1 MFPHKSHNIGVVEIF
16 LFRKFTSG
24 RFINEFLAV
33 NGVLLKDNTHE
44 KEVYISDCIPLF
56 HQVRILTVNR
66 IQYLLCNCISLS
78 KLNLNIS
85 GFDLE
90 TNVTDSPS
98 YNR

>member
-1 MFPHKSHNIGVVEIF
+1 MGLHFFIF
-16 LFRKFTSG
+16 QFIDRIV
-24 RFINEFLAV
+24 INEFLAV

-56 HQVRILTVNR
+56 HQVRILTVNLV
-66 IQYLLCNCISLS
+66 QYLHCNGISLS